1 MPSNKIIDNLITSSE
16 WLIDINWG
24 MRQLSKYLSD
34 VELIEKGVSVK
45 ELGYQSTKKPAS
57 EIVLADR
64 RDQRWSREEGKN
76 DQFIN
81 YVQIIGVMQPYG
93 GMCSYGADDWSSFL
107 MSADAKADVVAHI
120 VDIDSGGGAVSAG
133 AMMYETMKSLKKPV
147 YVIGNFIGSAAYM
160 TAIPAKKVYL
170 KSDFA
175 EAGSIGVM
183 LSLDK
188 EFVSWY
194 QENVIDIYSEKSPNK
209 NFEWREILKGNYKP
223 ITQELNDT
231 ADLFHSKVLLHRPQ
245 VSKEML
251 KGDMVK
257 AAKAIESGLVDGVRT
272 MDELIQEIG
281 NDLNLS
287 QSQEKSLQ
295 DQVDSEEDMHIIKT
309 TENMTLYDKL
319 ANGLL
324 RIIGLSVPS
333 TEAGMEEAAAQL
345 ATMQPVAEQISAATA
360 NLTAKVANLE
370 GRLTEALNSMA
381 TEKVASTALASKV
394 TELET
399 KVTELSAENKTL
411 SERVLLTEHG
421 EGSGDNGKN
430 EQLSSIA
437 KFEAAYNDGFVTV
450 G

>member
-34 VELIEKGVSVK
+34 VELIEKGVSVR
-45 ELGYQSTKKPAS
+45 ELGYDATKKPAS

-64 RDQRWSREEGKN
+64 WEQHWSRADGKN

-93 GMCSYGADDWSSFL
+93 GMCSYGADDWSNFL
-107 MSADAKADVVAHI
+107 TSADAKADVVAHI

-147 YVIGNFIGSAAYM
+147 YVIGNFIGSAAYL
-160 TAIPAKKVYL
+160 TAAPAKKVYL

-188 EFVSWY
+188 EFVTWY

-257 AAKAIESGLVDGVRT
+257 AAKAIETGLVDGVRS

-287 QSQEKSLQ
+287 AKQEKSLE
-295 DQVDSEEDMHIIKT
+295 DQVSSDEEMNLLKT
-309 TENMTLYDKL
+309 TENMTVFDKL
-319 ANGLL
+319 ANQLL
-324 RIIGLSVPS
+324 RVLGISVTS
-333 TEAGMEEAAAQL
+333 TEAGMEQAATQLEA
-345 ATMQPVAEQISAATA
+345 MEPVANQITAATA
-360 NLTAKVANLE
+360 DLTAKITNLE
-370 GRLTEALNSMA
+370 GRLTEALGSIA
-381 TEKVASTALASKV
+381 ASNVTSNALASKV
-394 TELET
+394 TELEG
-399 KVTELSAENKTL
+399 KVADLSAENKTL
-411 SERVLLTEHG
+411 SERVLGYEA
-421 EGSGDNGKN
+421 EGSGSNADND
-430 EQLSSIA
+430 QLKSIA
-437 KFEAAYNDGFVTV
+437 KFEATYDGFVTV